1 MTMRRVAAVQSCPE
15 LKKPASLIV
24 SARASMSASS
34 YTSTGALPPSS
45 RWTRFTV
52 WAAAAAISFPV
63 AVSPVRLTMS
73 TSGWRMRRSPTTAP
87 GPVTTLKTPFGKM
100 SAASSAR
107 RIAESGV
114 MDEGFSTT
122 VQPAAS
128 AGQSFQIAIMSG

>member
-1 MTMRRVAAVQSCPE
+1 MMRVAAVQSWPE

-34 YTSTGALPPSS
+34 NTSTGALPPSS
-45 RWTRFTV
+45 RCTRFTV
-52 WAAAAAISFPV
+52 CAAAAAISFPV

-73 TSGWRMRRSPTTAP
+73 TSGCVMSRCPTTPP
-87 GPVTTLKTPFGKM
+87 GPVMTLSTPFGKM
-100 SAASSAR
+100 SAAISAR
-107 RIAESGV
+107 RSAESGV
-114 MDEGFSTT
+114 MDAGLRTT